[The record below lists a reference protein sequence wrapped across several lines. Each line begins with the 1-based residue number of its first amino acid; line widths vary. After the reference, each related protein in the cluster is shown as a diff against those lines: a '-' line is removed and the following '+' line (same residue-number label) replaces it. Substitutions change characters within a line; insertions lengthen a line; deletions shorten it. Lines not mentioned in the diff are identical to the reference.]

1 MEQGIPRRQ
10 WARWIGAAFAVA
22 IAAGCTGH
30 PYAPPAPGSA
40 ALRTW
45 LRSQLGSD
53 ELFAAEERVDRHP
66 TDAAA
71 RLFLAEICER
81 EGDRVGAVLALA
93 PLIGPQADPAQVA
106 RYVRLCAQI
115 GWIEEAEATLARLGV
130 SPPVDRVDLAA
141 GYAGRGDLRRA
152 AEVLAEVP
160 APPSDL
166 EECLEGALTWYQ
178 CGDFERA
185 ASWAASAVRAAG
197 DDPAPRLLHARL
209 LLVAGRPAQ
218 VLVTLAPLA
227 RQEPPPPAVEFW
239 RGCAE
244 AETAQLR
251 AAGAERL
258 AQVAAAQPNDPAAA
272 YQAGKALLLAGRPAQ
287 AIPLLSRA
295 AVARHQEVLCYDWL
309 ARAYTATGRPLDAEW
324 ARGRALLLRG
334 DFRRAQATLAKAIA
348 RGLRQPLA
356 YVDWGQA
363 IASLGNHR
371 AALAALDRAR
381 AADLASM
388 EGSLLRARLLVLLQR
403 PADAMGEYEWAS
415 SRFPDRA
422 NEALGNLGMLLYGS
436 EQYDRAAAAL
446 ERAVQMQPGDAHA
459 HFYLGRTYGRQS
471 DDPAMAERAVRHLVT
486 AARMKPDYQVPW
498 LNAATLLQR
507 LNLLPEAAA
516 CLRRAIDADSSGDNP
531 YVTLGQVLQVLGR
544 HAERER
550 VLAAY
555 QHRRGNDLR
564 RSRAEERVRA
574 APGDPA
580 CNREMG
586 EVLLAAGQP
595 AEALPFLLI
604 AAERSRQRS
613 NWQRL
618 ADACALL
625 GFDDLRRTALRHMR

>member
-10 WARWIGAAFAVA
+10 WARWSSAALALA
-22 IAAGCTGH
+22 IAAGCTGR
-30 PYAPPAPGSA
+30 PASPPAPGPA
-40 ALRTW
+40 AVRSW
-45 LRSQLGSD
+45 VRSQLGSD
-53 ELFAAEERVDRHP
+53 ELFAAEERVDRNP

-71 RLFLAEICER
+71 RLALAEICER
-81 EGDRVGAVLALA
+81 EGDRVGAALALA
-93 PLIGPQADPAQVA
+93 PLVGPQAEPASIE
-106 RYVRLCAQI
+106 RYVRLCARI
-115 GWIEEAEATLARLGV
+115 GWVEEAEATLARLGV
-130 SPPVDRVDLAA
+130 SAPVGRVDLAA

-152 AEVLAEVP
+152 AEVLAELP
-160 APPSDL
+160 AAPADV

-178 CGDFERA
+178 CGELERA
-185 ASWAASAVRAAG
+185 VAWAASAVRAGG
-197 DDPAPRLLHARL
+197 DHPAPRLLHARL
-209 LLVAGRPAQ
+209 LLAAGRPDAA
-218 VLVTLAPLA
+218 LATLAPLT

-244 AETAQLR
+244 VEIAEHR

-258 AQVAAAQPNDPAAA
+258 AQVAAAEPNDPATA
-272 YQAGKALLLAGRPAQ
+272 YQAGKALVLAGRPAQ

-309 ARAYTATGRPLDAEW
+309 ARAYTATGRPLDAAW

-334 DFRRAQATLAKAIA
+334 DFRGAQATLARAIA
-348 RGLRQPLA
+348 SGLRQPLA
-356 YVDWGQA
+356 YVDWA
-363 IASLGNHR
+363 EAVASRGNHG
-371 AALAALDRAR
+371 AALAVLDRAR
-381 AADLASM
+381 AADLVSM
-388 EGSLLRARLLVLLQR
+388 EGSLLRGRLLVLLQR
-403 PADAMGEYEWAS
+403 PADAIAEYEWAS
-415 SRFPDRA
+415 HRFPDRA
-422 NEALGNLGMLLYGS
+422 SEALGNLGMLLYGS

-446 ERAVQMQPGDAHA
+446 ERAVQLQPADAHA

-471 DDPAMAERAVRHLVT
+471 DDPAMAERAVRHLIT

-516 CLRRAIDADSSGDNP
+516 CLRRAIGGDSSGDNP
-531 YVTLGQVLQVLGR
+531 YVTLGQVLQQLGR

-555 QHRRGNDLR
+555 RPRRGNDLR

-574 APGDPA
+574 TPGDPA
-580 CNREMG
+580 SNREMG

-604 AAERSRQRS
+604 AAERFRQRS
-613 NWQRL
+613 DWQRL

-625 GFDDLRRTALRHMR
+625 GFDDLRRTALRHGR